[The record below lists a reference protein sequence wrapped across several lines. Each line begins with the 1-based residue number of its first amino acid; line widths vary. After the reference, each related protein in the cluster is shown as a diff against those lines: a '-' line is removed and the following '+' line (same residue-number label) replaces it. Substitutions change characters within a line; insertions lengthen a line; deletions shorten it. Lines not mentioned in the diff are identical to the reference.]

1 MLGTGENR
9 VYRRKEIDMQ
19 EQLNSLLVEIED
31 IALKK
36 DIQEIVDL
44 IEEIGDLL
52 GDDYEI
58 YKLGS

>member
-1 MLGTGENR
+1 
-9 VYRRKEIDMQ
+9 MQ

-31 IALKK
+31 IALKEQ
-36 DIQEIVDL
+36 IPQIVEL
-44 IEEIGDLL
+44 VEEISKLL